1 MPSPDYAG
9 GSIANLMASLALACG
24 GPELPCPPLRELP
37 VARLQGARNLM
48 LVVVDGLGYQT
59 LLQRG
64 RGKLRQHLQGSLT
77 SVFPSTTASAITTFM
92 TGLPPSHHGL
102 TGWHM
107 WMEEVER
114 IMSILPLS
122 ARGESRSAL
131 NKNGASGPAMVESA
145 VLPGVPPLPN
155 REDLPARFFDHPSLY
170 SRLQRPSTLVAPS
183 SIINSPFNRYHSQ
196 GATRIPYQTLGELF
210 ATLAGIAGQPGEK
223 FIYGYWPDLD
233 SMSHD
238 QGLRGPGTALVLAAF
253 EAAFDA
259 FVASLA
265 GTDTLLLVTA
275 DHGFMDSPPERQL
288 HLEDHPELAA
298 CLARPLCG
306 ERRVP
311 YCYLKPGAEA
321 AFTAYVAQNLG
332 HAAVAVP
339 REQLFAEGWFGPG
352 PLHPRLASRVGDY
365 VLVMQEDW
373 TLRDLM
379 PGEREHPM
387 VGFHGGV
394 SAAEMTVPLV
404 LVQA

>member
-9 GSIANLMASLALACG
+9 GSIANLMASLAQACG
-24 GPELPCPPLRELP
+24 WPNPPCPSLESLP
-37 VARLQGARNLM
+37 PARLAGARNLM
-48 LVVVDGLGYQT
+48 LLVADGFGYQT

-64 RGKLRQHLQGSLT
+64 QGTLRRHLQGSLT

-92 TGLPPSHHGL
+92 TGLPPSQHGL

-107 WMEEVER
+107 WMDEVER
-114 IMSILPLS
+114 VMSILPLS
-122 ARGESRSAL
+122 ARGEPRPGGRRDGQDGSPMPR
-131 NKNGASGPAMVESA
+131 N
-145 VLPGVPPLPN
+145 GVPPGRAPLPH
-155 REDLPARFFDHPSLY
+155 REELPGRFFDHPSFY
-170 SRLQRPSTLVAPS
+170 SRLRRPSYVVAPTT
-183 SIINSPFNRYHSQ
+183 IINSPFNRYHSR
-196 GATRIPYQTLGELF
+196 GATRLPYQTLGDLF
-210 ATLAGIAGQPGEK
+210 STLAGVAATPGKK

-238 QGLRGPGTALVLAAF
+238 QGLAGPGTALVLAAF
-253 EAAFDA
+253 EAAFDS
-259 FVASLA
+259 FIASLA
-265 GTDTLLLVTA
+265 GSDTLLLVTA

-288 HLEDHPELAA
+288 HLEDYPELAA

-321 AFTAYVAQNLG
+321 DFTAYVARHLA
-332 HAAVAVP
+332 HAAIAVP

-365 VLVMQEDW
+365 VLLMQEDW

-379 PGEREHPM
+379 PGEKEHPM
-387 VGFHGGV
+387 LGYHGGV

-404 LVQA
+404 LIEP